1 MCSAVIRTINISM
14 KITEI
19 IQPKT
24 PSAINSSVTQAVVPQ
39 DIASEECVS
48 AMAEGIG
55 QILRRSGNKLKSGF
69 RCMSGPRKGR
79 IVAKSSTCNA
89 KLNPIKGAKIR
100 LKRRAKASQAGK
112 KMAFTKRTNPA
123 SRRLGSAQVGGRQ
136 SKSGKMQRS
145 KIIRPKK

>member
-1 MCSAVIRTINISM
+1 VSGTFSYINITM
-14 KITEI
+14 KIAEI
-19 IQPKT
+19 TQPKT

-39 DIASEECVS
+39 DTVSEECVS
-48 AMAEGIG
+48 AIAEGIG
-55 QILRRSGNKLKSGF
+55 QILRRVGNKLKSGF
-69 RCMSGPRKGR
+69 RCVSGPRKGR

-100 LKRRAKASQAGK
+100 RKRQAKATQAGK

-123 SRRLGSAQVGGRQ
+123 SKRLGKSQVGGQR
-136 SKSGKMQRS
+136 SKSGKMQKS

>member
-1 MCSAVIRTINISM
+1 M
-14 KITEI
+14 KIREI

-24 PSAINSSVTQAVVPQ
+24 TSVIAPSMAQLTVPQ
-39 DIASEECVS
+39 DVVAEECIS
-48 AMAEGIG
+48 AIAEGIG
-55 QILRRSGNKLKSGF
+55 QILRRVGNKLKSGF
-69 RCMSGPRKGR
+69 RCVSGPRKGR

-89 KLNPIKGAKIR
+89 KLNPVKGAKIR
-100 LKRRAKASQAGK
+100 RRRQAKATQAGV

-123 SRRLGSAQVGGRQ
+123 SKRLGKSQVGGKQ